1 MAGSVHDG
9 CNGTFENGKEVADK
23 VRMMGFAEQ
32 PMPMPLEIKCVE
44 CGKEFEM
51 ETYEDK
57 CPDCSMIYAVV
68 PCHAF
73 DPENVKAAGIGY

>member
-1 MAGSVHDG
+1 MSMHDG
-9 CNGTFENGKEVADK
+9 CSGSFEDGKQVVDK

-32 PMPMPLEIKCVE
+32 FMPVPLEVTCKE

-51 ETYEDK
+51 ETFECK
-57 CPDCSMIYAVV
+57 CSHCGSVHAVT

-73 DPENVKAAGIGY
+73 EASNVESAGIGY